1 MKSKELAVGGLLT
14 ALALIIPLAFGG
26 VLGVVLGPFSA
37 TLASH
42 VPMLLAMLVSP
53 FAAVMVGL
61 GSAFGFLVRLGPVVG
76 ARAAVHALA
85 GYVGAKL
92 IQRGVPYSRVL
103 LLTLPVH
110 AVAEAIVV
118 IPFVGFTAY
127 VYITGVGTAAHHLAD
142 SGIALALVAA
152 LRPVLGP
159 ILSSFAKAGGRL

>member
-14 ALALIIPLAFGG
+14 ALAIIIPLAFGG
-26 VLGVVLGPFSA
+26 VLGVVVGPYSA

-61 GSAFGFLVRLGPVVG
+61 GSAFGFLIRLGPVVG
-76 ARAAVHALA
+76 ARAAMHALA
-85 GYVGAKL
+85 GYAGAKL

-103 LLTLPVH
+103 LLTMPIH
-110 AVAEAIVV
+110 AVAEALVI
-118 IPFVGFTAY
+118 IPFVGYSAY
-127 VYITGVGTAAHHLAD
+127 VYVTAFGTAAHHLVD
-142 SGIALALVAA
+142 STIALGLVAA

-159 ILSSFAKAGGRL
+159 VLDNFARAGSKL